1 MHKSVLDS
9 SVNGR
14 WWATKTATTW
24 KPGRFWRKTI
34 TTPRTLVVSVLPVR
48 HWAEF
53 LNDATLTD
61 SILDRLVKSSHRLE
75 MDGPSMRDKAQ
86 YGAIPRIKR
95 D

>member
-1 MHKSVLDS
+1 M
-9 SVNGR
+9 
-14 WWATKTATTW
+14 
-24 KPGRFWRKTI
+24 
-34 TTPRTLVVSVLPVR
+34 LVVSVLPVR

-53 LNDATLTD
+53 LNDATLAD
-61 SILDRLVKSSHRLE
+61 SILDRLIKSSHRLE

>member
-1 MHKSVLDS
+1 M
-9 SVNGR
+9 
-14 WWATKTATTW
+14 
-24 KPGRFWRKTI
+24 
-34 TTPRTLVVSVLPVR
+34 LPVR

-53 LNDATLTD
+53 LNDATLAD